1 MKTLKNKPKKLLI
14 ISPKLF
20 FHSTGPA
27 AQTSPELIFHIIKR
41 SQDSSVSLSVSY
53 MQVLFSFQ
61 ETDKTPVGIGNLVAR
76 LIFESCIN
84 DGMNLNGAWD
94 ISGNLRSANLLPF
107 KGGLISEFFSDS
119 NVKKG
124 AKSLLILSTIH
135 LKGRCSS

>member
-1 MKTLKNKPKKLLI
+1 
-14 ISPKLF
+14 
-20 FHSTGPA
+20 
-27 AQTSPELIFHIIKR
+27 
-41 SQDSSVSLSVSY
+41 

-107 KGGLISEFFSDS
+107 KGGLISEIFFRLKSS
-119 NVKKG
+119 NIG
-124 AKSLLILSTIH
+124 AKSLFWVLSAWIEDA
-135 LKGRCSS
+135 